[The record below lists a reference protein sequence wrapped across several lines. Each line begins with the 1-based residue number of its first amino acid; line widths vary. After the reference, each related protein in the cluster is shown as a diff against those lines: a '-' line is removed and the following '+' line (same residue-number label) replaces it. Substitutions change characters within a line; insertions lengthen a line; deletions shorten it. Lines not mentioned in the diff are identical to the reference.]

1 MTRSAAVIAASIL
14 FAAMEAAANWWI
26 EVTPASTAPAGRMYH
41 AAVWAPGA
49 DGIYVSAG
57 KDRRLM
63 DDLHFYDRT
72 REEHTAVWAPE
83 ADGFYVFGG
92 QSNGYRNELHF
103 YDRQVNQWT
112 EVTAAGT
119 APAGRMYHA
128 AVWAPGADGFYVFA
142 GKDRRLMDDLHFYD
156 RKANQWSDV
165 TPAGT
170 APGSREGHT
179 AVWAPEAW
187 GRRFLRLWWAKR
199 WLQERAPF
207 LWPAVHN
214 VNCNAQDNDLHDNDQ
229 NVEDDDHWDHHLQDN
244 DCWDSKESDFQLLV
258 PRACCCFFAR
268 SSAWS
273 SFRPGWRH
281 SLRSRGASGNHCLAL
296 RKQHLC
302 PLDASRTFIYFTISC
317 RFIQAM
323 LKACQDHMKSSVDP
337 LRNCWEKC
345 CGGLYLHRASAK
357 RIEMNPETGIGDQE
371 LHMAHGCTKITSLL
385 MRLPPNLQ
393 ASSLATDVCIGLFD
407 LSLCMC
413 EHKKSSVPWKVS
425 QAIRFHELLGF
436 CDF

>member
-1 MTRSAAVIAASIL
+1 MSSISL
-14 FAAMEAAANWWI
+14 TGSSQRQLQRPGQWLPWQR
-26 EVTPASTAPAGRMYH
+26 PKRRGRWPLGPPPPGQWLLGQQG
-41 AAVWAPGA
+41 VW
-49 DGIYVSAG
+49 
-57 KDRRLM
+57 
-63 DDLHFYDRT
+63 
-72 REEHTAVWAPE
+72 
-83 ADGFYVFGG
+83 
-92 QSNGYRNELHF
+92 
-103 YDRQVNQWT
+103 
-112 EVTAAGT
+112 
-119 APAGRMYHA
+119 
-128 AVWAPGADGFYVFA
+128 
-142 GKDRRLMDDLHFYD
+142 
-156 RKANQWSDV
+156 
-165 TPAGT
+165 
-170 APGSREGHT
+170 
-179 AVWAPEAW
+179 
-187 GRRFLRLWWAKR
+187 
-199 WLQERAPF
+199 
-207 LWPAVHN
+207 
-214 VNCNAQDNDLHDNDQ
+214 
-229 NVEDDDHWDHHLQDN
+229 
-244 DCWDSKESDFQLLV
+244 FQLLV

-268 SSAWS
+268 SSARS

-345 CGGLYLHRASAK
+345 CGGLCLHRASAK